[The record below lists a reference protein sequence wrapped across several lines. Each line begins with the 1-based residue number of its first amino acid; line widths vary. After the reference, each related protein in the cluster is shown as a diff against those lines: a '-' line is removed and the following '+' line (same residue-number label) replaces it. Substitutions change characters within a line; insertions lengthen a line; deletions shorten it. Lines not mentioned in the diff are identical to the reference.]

1 MIDGDYHLV
10 YLGDYHPQQ
19 TATKSEKMKLAGAYI
34 PEDKHAALR
43 ALAKKNHRTLAD
55 QLRHM
60 FDEALSGRLTV
71 PKFVSQKK
79 GGKR

>member
-1 MIDGDYHLV
+1 
-10 YLGDYHPQQ
+10 
-19 TATKSEKMKLAGAYI
+19 MKLAGAYI

-60 FDEALSGRLTV
+60 FDEALNGRLRV
-71 PKFVSQKK
+71 PSATPQKK
-79 GGKR
+79 GGRK